1 MKNQVNQDP
10 NRIIEAFFSNPD
22 HVRLYL
28 HYWFCPSQENK
39 NHLDKAF
46 KKCLAR
52 IRIIA
57 YFIKIIDFEAKRF
70 DRKLRLIQS
79 KILVHLDNLKTEE
92 FTMNLY
98 EQKIEPTE
106 SYVNES
112 LEESIEY
119 FPLYEAIKKR
129 TIKQKRVLFL
139 AYIRNKSDSEI
150 AKSFMISRQAVAK
163 MRNAALQKIRRD
175 LDA

>member
-10 NRIIEAFFSNPD
+10 NRIIDAFFSNPD

-46 KKCLAR
+46 KKCLAK

-57 YFIKIIDFEAKRF
+57 YFIKIIDYEAKRF
-70 DRKLRLIQS
+70 DRKLRMIQS
-79 KILVHLDNLKTEE
+79 KVPVHLDNLEIEE
-92 FTMNLY
+92 STMNLY
-98 EQKIEPTE
+98 EQKVEPTA

-112 LEESIEY
+112 LEELIEY

-129 TIKQKRVLFL
+129 TVKQKRVLFL
-139 AYIRNKSDSEI
+139 AYIRNISDSEI
-150 AKSFMISRQAVAK
+150 AKSLMISRQAVAK
-163 MRNAALQKIRRD
+163 MRNSAIQKIRRD
-175 LDA
+175 LNA